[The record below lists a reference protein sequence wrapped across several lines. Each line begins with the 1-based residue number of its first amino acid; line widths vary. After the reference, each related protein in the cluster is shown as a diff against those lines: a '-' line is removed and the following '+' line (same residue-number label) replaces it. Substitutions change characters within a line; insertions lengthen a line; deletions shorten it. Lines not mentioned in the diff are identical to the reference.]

1 MGPPYPELCI
11 CKFNQPDYVVLEYV
25 FSEKN
30 LYISGQAQL
39 QTCVIQGSDGGSV
52 VKNPPADAGDMLDP
66 WVGKIPWRRK
76 WQPTL
81 VFLPGKSRIERE
93 SWWTT
98 VPGVT
103 RESDTT

>member
-39 QTCVIQGSDGGSV
+39 QTCVIQRSDGGSV
-52 VKNPPADAGDMLDP
+52 VKNPPADILKKISPQYSLEGLML
-66 WVGKIPWRRK
+66 K
-76 WQPTL
+76 L
-81 VFLPGKSRIERE
+81 NN
-93 SWWTT
+93 
-98 VPGVT
+98 
-103 RESDTT
+103 